1 MSNTIPTNLKISK
14 RLPRVTERIA
24 NSEDGESYQDNAE
37 EAYEDYE
44 DIYEDEEVVQPVGL
58 FSTPAR
64 AITLG
69 FSILLLFLVVGT
81 LAWFLGQSGKQ
92 GTNGA
97 NNNEQAYKATS
108 AGGLQP
114 IPDITNTKASYTSK
128 PDGVSEAPRVGSL
141 PPNFQWTD
149 QKTGQPVTLES
160 LRGKPVLL
168 NFWGTWCP
176 PCRAEMPEMQK
187 IYDREKDNLTFLGLS
202 MGPRDEPLGV
212 AQFVQL
218 NDYTWDFIH
227 DPNSDVMLRY
237 QVTGIPS
244 SYFIDKNGV
253 IRAIHVGGA
262 DAQILEDNLKKAQQ

>member
-1 MSNTIPTNLKISK
+1 MSKAYTNYK
-14 RLPRVTERIA
+14 RLPRVTERIGD
-24 NSEDGESYQDNAE
+24 SEEGEGE
-37 EAYEDYE
+37 P
-44 DIYEDEEVVQPVGL
+44 YEDEEVEFADEDEGAVERVGL

-69 FSILLLFLVVGT
+69 FSVLLLFVVVAMT
-81 LAWFLGQSGKQ
+81 AWLMGQAVKKPGVSSITDARG
-92 GTNGA
+92 
-97 NNNEQAYKATS
+97 EQSYQAMS
-108 AGGLQP
+108 AGGLKP
-114 IPDITNTKASYTSK
+114 VPDIKNPNAEYASK
-128 PDGVSEAPRVGSL
+128 PAGLSEAPKVGAL

-149 QKTGQPVTLES
+149 DKSGKLVTLES

-187 IYDREKDNLTFLGLS
+187 IYDAQKDNVTFLGVS

-212 AQFVQL
+212 SQFVQL
-218 NDYTWDFIH
+218 NNYTWDFIH
-227 DPNSDVMLRY
+227 DPNSDVMTRY

-244 SYFIDKNGV
+244 SYFIDKSGV

-262 DAQILEDNLKKAQQ
+262 DTRIIENNLKKAEQ

>member
-1 MSNTIPTNLKISK
+1 MSKAAYNNLKVVPGVPKDEEI
-14 RLPRVTERIA
+14 
-24 NSEDGESYQDNAE
+24 
-37 EAYEDYE
+37 EAYSDEADDPYGYL
-44 DIYEDEEVVQPVGL
+44 YEDEQAVERVGL

-69 FSILLLFLVVGT
+69 FSILLLLGVVVMA
-81 LAWFLGQSGKQ
+81 AWLLGQAGKKPDTVPAL
-92 GTNGA
+92 GGNNG
-97 NNNEQAYKATS
+97 EQAYHATS
-108 AGGLQP
+108 AGSLKAV
-114 IPDITNTKASYTSK
+114 PDINNANASYTSK
-128 PDGVSEAPRVGSL
+128 PAGLSEAPKVGSL
-141 PPNFQWTD
+141 PPNFQWAD

-187 IYDREKDNLTFLGLS
+187 IYDHEKGNLTFLGVS

-218 NDYTWDFIH
+218 GNYTWDFIH
-227 DPNSDVMLRY
+227 DPNSDVMTRY

-244 SYFIDKNGV
+244 SYFIDKSGV

-262 DAQILEDNLKKAQQ
+262 DAQIIEDNLKKAQQ